1 MKYTLLIIYYNIYI
15 LSIFSE
21 NLIKP
26 KLCIDCK
33 YFKKDFFI
41 DNKFGT
47 CSFFPIEKED
57 DYFLVDGIR
66 TKKTEYMFCNVARKI
81 HDMCGEEG
89 KFYEKKVRSNKKHK
103 ID

>member
-1 MKYTLLIIYYNIYI
+1 MKYLFWIISFII
-15 LSIFSE
+15 PFSVH
-21 NLIKP
+21 LTKP

-47 CSFFPIEKED
+47 CSFFPKKKED
-57 DYFLVDGIR
+57 EYFLVDGIT
-66 TKKTEYMFCNVARKI
+66 TKQYMYCNVARKI
-81 HDMCGEEG
+81 DDMCGEEG
-89 KFYEKKVRSNKKHK
+89 KFYEKKVTSNKKHK